1 MQSRIIRLENE
12 QKEQLEKQEEIEKI
26 SVIETEKLQ
35 QKESDKKEKE
45 ELQSKQSKIKT
56 TSKELNITKEKGAY
70 IRANFSVF
78 FGKKQVCHNIGRNHV
93 NFPAIYSGNRSDLS
107 EALLKLIKKVD
118 SNFVI
123 NYDFPDEHNVMTW
136 YNSHCVR
143 YNAVGAENSKI
154 LIMYK

>member
-12 QKEQLEKQEEIEKI
+12 QKEQLKKQEEIEKM

-56 TSKELNITKEKGAY
+56 TSKGLNITKEEGAY
-70 IRANFSVF
+70 IRANFDIF
-78 FGKKQVCHNIGRNHV
+78 FGKNQVCHNIGRNHV

-107 EALLKLIKKVD
+107 EVLLKLIKKVD

-123 NYDFPDEHNVMTW
+123 NYDFSDEHNVMT
-136 YNSHCVR
+136 
-143 YNAVGAENSKI
+143 
-154 LIMYK
+154 

>member
-1 MQSRIIRLENE
+1 M
-12 QKEQLEKQEEIEKI
+12 
-26 SVIETEKLQ
+26 
-35 QKESDKKEKE
+35 
-45 ELQSKQSKIKT
+45 
-56 TSKELNITKEKGAY
+56 NITKEKGAY

>member
-1 MQSRIIRLENE
+1 M
-12 QKEQLEKQEEIEKI
+12 

-56 TSKELNITKEKGAY
+56 TSKGLNITKEKGAY
-70 IRANFSVF
+70 IRANFDIF
-78 FGKKQVCHNIGRNHV
+78 FGKNQVCHNIGRNHV
-93 NFPAIYSGNRSDLS
+93 NFPAIYSGNKSDLS
-107 EALLKLIKKVD
+107 EALLKLIKKLD

-136 YNSHCVR
+136 YNFHCVR

-154 LIMYK
+154 LRYFYEYASNF